1 MLPIS
6 PVNWCRIHHAPFRF
20 DDLLMSEMRG
30 RPPACPAHVADVFV
44 ACEQSLDPDNRV
56 SLTPER
62 DRFGLRKV
70 QLDWRLS
77 ELDLRTLRTAAEVM
91 ARHLAEHDVG
101 RMRIADWI
109 SERGLP
115 GADDLWGGNHHMGTT
130 RMSDDPKTGVVD
142 ANSRVHSL
150 ENLYIGGSSVFST
163 SGHANPT
170 LTIVQL
176 ALRQADIL
184 HARLG

>member
-1 MLPIS
+1 
-6 PVNWCRIHHAPFRF
+6 
-20 DDLLMSEMRG
+20 
-30 RPPACPAHVADVFV
+30 
-44 ACEQSLDPDNRV
+44 
-56 SLTPER
+56 
-62 DRFGLRKV
+62 
-70 QLDWRLS
+70 
-77 ELDLRTLRTAAEVM
+77 M

-101 RMRIADWI
+101 PHEDCRLAVRREDCPA
-109 SERGLP
+109 
-115 GADDLWGGNHHMGTT
+115 ADDLWGGNHHMGTT

-142 ANSRVHSL
+142 ANSKVHSL